1 MNSSSKWLLVFAGI
15 IGALALTAVVL
26 VLFTQGK
33 NVTLLAADTPQGT
46 VQRYLLA
53 LEDNDYQLAYTYLS
67 PDMMTGMPP
76 YNDWLSQNLNRPAGQ
91 TGWRATLGKT
101 VQNGSYA
108 TVEVMIETSYPGG
121 LMSSSQ
127 SNLPVTFDLTETG
140 NSWLITS
147 PTYIYWIY

>member
-1 MNSSSKWLLVFAGI
+1 MNSSSKWLIIFAGI
-15 IGALALTAVVL
+15 IGTLALIAVVL
-26 VLFTQGK
+26 VLVTGGK

-46 VQRYLLA
+46 VQRYLIA
-53 LEDNDYQLAYTYLS
+53 LEDGDYQRSYNYLS
-67 PDMMTGMPP
+67 PNLPGTMSYD
-76 YNDWLSQNLNRPAGQ
+76 DWLSQNTNRPASQ

-101 VQNGSYA
+101 VQNGNYA

-121 LMSSSQ
+121 VMSSSQ
-127 SNLPVTFDLTETG
+127 YNMPITFDLTETG

>member
-1 MNSSSKWLLVFAGI
+1 MNSSSKWLIIFAGI
-15 IGALALTAVVL
+15 IGTLALIAVVL
-26 VLFTQGK
+26 VLVTGGK

-46 VQRYLLA
+46 VQRYLIA
-53 LEDNDYQLAYTYLS
+53 LEDGDYQRSYNYLS
-67 PDMMTGMPP
+67 PNLPGTMSYD
-76 YNDWLSQNLNRPAGQ
+76 DWLSQNTNRPASQ

-101 VQNGSYA
+101 VQNGNYA

-121 LMSSSQ
+121 MMSTSQ

-140 NSWLITS
+140 DSWFITS

>member
-1 MNSSSKWLLVFAGI
+1 MNSSSKWLIIFAGI
-15 IGALALTAVVL
+15 IGTLALIAVVL
-26 VLFTQGK
+26 VLVTGGK

-46 VQRYLLA
+46 VQRYLIA
-53 LEDNDYQLAYTYLS
+53 LEDGDYQRGYTYLA
-67 PDMMTGMPP
+67 PNMPGTMS
-76 YNDWLSQNLNRPAGQ
+76 YDDWLSQNTNRPAGQ

-101 VQNGSYA
+101 VQNGNYA

-121 LMSSSQ
+121 MMSSSQ

-140 NSWLITS
+140 NSWFITS

>member
-1 MNSSSKWLLVFAGI
+1 MNSSSKWLIIFAGI
-15 IGALALTAVVL
+15 IGTLALIAVVL
-26 VLFTQGK
+26 VLVTGGK

-46 VQRYLLA
+46 VQQYLIA
-53 LEDNDYQLAYTYLS
+53 LEEGDYQRSYNYLS
-67 PDMMTGMPP
+67 PNLPGTMSYD
-76 YNDWLSQNLNRPAGQ
+76 DWLSQNTNRPAGQ

-101 VQNGSYA
+101 VQNGNYA

-121 LMSSSQ
+121 MMSSSQ
-127 SNLPVTFDLTETG
+127 SNLPVTFDLSETG

>member
-1 MNSSSKWLLVFAGI
+1 MNSSSKWLIIFAGI
-15 IGALALTAVVL
+15 IGTLALIAVVL
-26 VLFTQGK
+26 VLVTGGK

-46 VQRYLLA
+46 VQRYLIA
-53 LEDNDYQLAYTYLS
+53 LEDQDYTQAYTYLS
-67 PDMMTGMPP
+67 PNMQGTMSYD
-76 YNDWLSQNLNRPAGQ
+76 DWLSQNLNRPAGQ

-101 VQNGSYA
+101 VQNGNYA
-108 TVEVMIETSYPGG
+108 TVDVAIETSYPGG
-121 LMSSSQ
+121 MMSSSQ